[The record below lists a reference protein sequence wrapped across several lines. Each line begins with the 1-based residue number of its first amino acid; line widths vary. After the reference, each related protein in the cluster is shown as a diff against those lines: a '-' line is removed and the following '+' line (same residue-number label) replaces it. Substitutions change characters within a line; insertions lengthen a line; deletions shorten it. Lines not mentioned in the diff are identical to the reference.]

1 MVNISDYYKKKKM
14 ADQLAKELQ
23 QMEENTE
30 LKKEFEFKE
39 KLRDLMSTFGKS
51 GKETLEVLSAI
62 DPAVKAGSTG
72 GAAASDGR
80 RKRPLKTYR
89 NPHTGETVQT
99 RGGNHKVLNA
109 WRQQYGKEEVAGWQ
123 QD

>member
-1 MVNISDYYKKKKM
+1 MVSISDYYKKKQM

-23 QMEENTE
+23 QMEENDT
-30 LKKEFEFKE
+30 LKKEFEFKD
-39 KLRDLMSTFGKS
+39 KLSKLMGDYGKS
-51 GKETLEVLSAI
+51 GKETLEVLVSLEPSLKNKV
-62 DPAVKAGSTG
+62 DGAG
-72 GAAASDGR
+72 AASDGR
-80 RKRPLKTYR
+80 KKRPLKTYR

-109 WRQQYGKEEVAGWQ
+109 WRKEHGRDEVASWQ

>member
-14 ADQLAKELQ
+14 ADQLARELQ

-39 KLRDLMSTFGKS
+39 KLRDLMTQYGKS

-62 DPAVKAGSTG
+62 DPAVKSAGGS
-72 GAAASDGR
+72 AAASGDGR

-109 WRQQYGKEEVAGWQ
+109 WREQYGREEVASWQ